1 MKFSFHFSL
10 FIIIVVVL
18 SCNSE
23 KKTATEV
30 SSSNESSANKVSQ
43 NKPPEGYET
52 LFNGKDFSGWN
63 IINQNEQ
70 SDVELFSVE
79 DGMIRTH
86 KGLAANSEQPFGELI
101 TEKEYENYILTLEY
115 KWGDKKFK
123 PRETA
128 VRDAGVLFHAFDE
141 DIFWASGAECQIQE
155 GDTGD
160 LWLIGVRGSTKLE
173 ASNNHYH
180 PDGIIATKGEDP
192 KNRYQSFP
200 RNWFWEKDGWNKIVI
215 AVKGNRAT
223 FEINGKLVNEV
234 FDLQRYHE
242 DSKEWKPLTK
252 GKILLQAEGA
262 EIFYRNIYLK
272 AL

>member
-1 MKFSFHFSL
+1 MKYSFYYAVYIFLLVFS
-10 FIIIVVVL
+10 

-23 KKTATEV
+23 KKEAI
-30 SSSNESSANKVSQ
+30 SSITESSKDETVLN
-43 NKPPEGYET
+43 NPPEGYET
-52 LFNGKDFSGWN
+52 LFNGKDFNGWN
-63 IINQNEQ
+63 IITDNKQ

-86 KGLAANSEQPFGELI
+86 KGLENNSLQPFGELI

-115 KWGDKKFK
+115 RWGDKKFK
-123 PRETA
+123 PRDEN

-180 PDGIIATKGEDP
+180 PDGDTFTKGEDP

-215 AVKGNRAT
+215 EVTEDKAS
-223 FEINGKLVNEV
+223 FIINGKVVNEV
-234 FDLQRYHE
+234 FDLARYHE
-242 DSKEWKPLTK
+242 DSEEWKPLTK